1 MDLAW
6 PVRDATEALRRQRF
20 ANRVSRQLADLRR
33 SEAAWNI
40 YLVEVEATADTG
52 LDDTGYVHCELLR
65 SINRRRLVNRIG
77 AVDRTISANV
87 HLVVRTL
94 LDH

>member
-1 MDLAW
+1 MAGER
-6 PVRDATEALRRQRF
+6 RDQGFGLDFRFVLVCPLTTTRRG
-20 ANRVSRQLADLRR
+20 LDPH
-33 SEAAWNI
+33 
-40 YLVEVEATADTG
+40 VEVEATADTG
-52 LDDTGYVHCELLR
+52 LDDTSYVHCELLR